1 MNDAPLCPYEL
12 LVKKLKVLM
21 KRRCTLLPDL
31 MPMDT
36 TRFLGVILVMED
48 RGDADDR
55 VISWST
61 FRFSCSCPPGIGNFL
76 RRLLNG
82 YFVQHFEV

>member
-1 MNDAPLCPYEL
+1 
-12 LVKKLKVLM
+12 
-21 KRRCTLLPDL
+21 

-61 FRFSCSCPPGIGNFL
+61 FRFRAHVPLELETFCEDC
-76 RRLLNG
+76 
-82 YFVQHFEV
+82 